1 MKANEPSVHIEETP
15 DPSKKSIS
23 SDNPS
28 SDAQEHSSAKTS
40 SSNSENQK
48 IAGTFIQN
56 NDDQRSSNEKIDS
69 MVNVVIRAP
78 VMLPPNLSIAQ
89 QPANIM
95 LSPLQTTVNIC

>member
-1 MKANEPSVHIEETP
+1 
-15 DPSKKSIS
+15 
-23 SDNPS
+23 
-28 SDAQEHSSAKTS
+28 
-40 SSNSENQK
+40 
-48 IAGTFIQN
+48 
-56 NDDQRSSNEKIDS
+56 